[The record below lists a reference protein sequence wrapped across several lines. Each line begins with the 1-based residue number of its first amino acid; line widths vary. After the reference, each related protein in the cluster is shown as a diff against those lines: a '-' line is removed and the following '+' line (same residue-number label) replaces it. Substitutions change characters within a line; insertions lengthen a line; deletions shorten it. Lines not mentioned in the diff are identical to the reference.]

1 MPIII
6 WQESP
11 EVNPKI
17 LIGFYLVGI
26 FSCGPNTSQETVTSL
41 LHLLEKASEFT
52 INKFVTCDIY

>member
-17 LIGFYLVGI
+17 LIGFYMVGI
-26 FSCGPNTSQETVTSL
+26 FSCGPNTSQETVISL
-41 LHLLEKASEFT
+41 LRLLEKASKFK
-52 INKFVTCDIY
+52 INKFVTCVIY

>member
-26 FSCGPNTSQETVTSL
+26 FSCGPNTSQETVRSL
-41 LHLLEKASEFT
+41 LRLLEKASKFK
-52 INKFVTCDIY
+52 INKFVTCVIY